1 MLFLCK
7 SEELIEAEIN
17 LKSSLYNL
25 GLMASNTVLTSECKD
40 INEVQLNQGT
50 YDDIDLEV
58 YDKNTTKDDIDNYT
72 FPEVWH
78 KFIVFH
84 ANFDNNNLAAGNF
97 DYMISE
103 VNSLIIK
110 RRLSN
115 SIEQYLPIFEKKIYT
130 NTDSN
135 EFNFVFIISFP

>member
-7 SEELIEAEIN
+7 SEELIEAEIS

-50 YDDIDLEV
+50 YDDVNLEV

-72 FPEVWH
+72 FPEVLH
-78 KFIVFH
+78 KFILFH
-84 ANFDNNNLAAGNF
+84 SNFDNNNRAA
-97 DYMISE
+97 
-103 VNSLIIK
+103 
-110 RRLSN
+110 
-115 SIEQYLPIFEKKIYT
+115 
-130 NTDSN
+130 
-135 EFNFVFIISFP
+135 